1 MTKEEKNRAELI
13 ARLFIGSFRTKI
25 TKVILSGELDGS
37 GGTVE
42 ACHRREVVFF
52 NHSEY
57 EKKKFSNDFK
67 KFATRL
73 IEIYGNGAVSY
84 RAPAKGAS
92 SFKTRL
98 YKWDPEYVIKAEGI
112 EFRMGRKMFN
122 EPHAIL
128 DGCNHT
134 YYVDI
139 NNFDIAEDIVK
150 EINRL
155 NNERLE
161 REELEKINAWP
172 EKEKEALSQCNEMIE
187 RLKSIVAG
195 DIEITRN
202 NIGRIDSAYI
212 QICGFIKPD

>member
-25 TKVILSGELDGS
+25 TKVILSGKLDGS

-42 ACHRREVVFF
+42 TCHREEVVFF

-67 KFATRL
+67 KFATKL
-73 IEIYGNGAVSY
+73 EEIYGKGAVSY
-84 RAPAKGAS
+84 KAPTKGAS
-92 SFKTRL
+92 SFKSYL
-98 YKWDPEYVIKAEGI
+98 YKWDPEYIIKVEGI

-128 DGCNHT
+128 DGCHHT

-139 NNFDIAEDIVK
+139 DNFDIVK

-187 RLKSIVAG
+187 TLRSIVSG
-195 DIEITRN
+195 EIEITRN

-212 QICGFIKPD
+212 QICGFIKLD